1 MKIGIDATAL
11 THSHPTGVEVVTRE
25 LLQALLAADTAN
37 QYILYTPIPLGP
49 DWQRYPQATIKMLP
63 KTPWWVWRR
72 LGPALP
78 QDHLDAFWSPSN
90 LLPSHLPPRSLAT
103 VHDLAFM
110 HFPRYYSWRSRWLSW
125 LTVWRA
131 ARLATRIIAVS
142 EQTKQ
147 DLINKFKVAAD
158 RIVAIP
164 NALPHLPIA
173 AVTPV
178 VNGDYILVV
187 GRVEAR
193 KNPTAAIKA
202 FALIAA
208 DYPKLQL
215 VFAGSPG
222 FQAEHAKQLAQALG
236 LADRIQFL
244 GFISP
249 QTLADLYAY
258 AKILLFPSFYEGFGL
273 PVLEAFHYGV
283 PVVASTTPAV
293 SEVAG
298 DAALL
303 VEPTDTV
310 GISRALVRL
319 LEEPEL
325 RAELIAKGV
334 ERLKQFT
341 WDVSAGQLRELINNL
356 DE

>member
-1 MKIGIDATAL
+1 
-11 THSHPTGVEVVTRE
+11 
-25 LLQALLAADTAN
+25 
-37 QYILYTPIPLGP
+37 
-49 DWQRYPQATIKMLP
+49 
-63 KTPWWVWRR
+63 
-72 LGPALP
+72 
-78 QDHLDAFWSPSN
+78 
-90 LLPSHLPPRSLAT
+90 
-103 VHDLAFM
+103 M